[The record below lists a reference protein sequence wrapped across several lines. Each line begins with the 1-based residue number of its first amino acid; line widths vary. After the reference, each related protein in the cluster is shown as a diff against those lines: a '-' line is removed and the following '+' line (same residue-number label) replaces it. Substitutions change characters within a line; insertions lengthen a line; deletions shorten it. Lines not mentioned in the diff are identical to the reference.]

1 MDDEEA
7 VITLGH
13 IIEENKKHVAELL
26 RPIHSLD
33 LGQADEF
40 KEIL

>member
-7 VITLGH
+7 VTTLGH
-13 IIEENKKHVAELL
+13 TVEEKKKRIAELL
-26 RPIHSLD
+26 RPIHSSD